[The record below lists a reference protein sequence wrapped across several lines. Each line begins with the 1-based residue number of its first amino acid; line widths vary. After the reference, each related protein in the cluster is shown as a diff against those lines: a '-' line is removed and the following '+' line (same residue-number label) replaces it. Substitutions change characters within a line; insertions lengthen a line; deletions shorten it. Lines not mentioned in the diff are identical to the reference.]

1 MYKRTVFLAFLT
13 IKMTLLPVK
22 AQFYTISAD
31 TAHLSHSSAQEEIP
45 MTRQGTILHHFS
57 RYSASFALIGT
68 GRNTYDG

>member
-22 AQFYTISAD
+22 AQFYTI
-31 TAHLSHSSAQEEIP
+31 
-45 MTRQGTILHHFS
+45 
-57 RYSASFALIGT
+57 ASFALIGT

>member
-13 IKMTLLPVK
+13 LKMTLLPVK

-45 MTRQGTILHHFS
+45 MMVEKTRKRQTTVFS
-57 RYSASFALIGT
+57 PLPM
-68 GRNTYDG
+68 D